1 MARKNSKSS
10 TKSKQTKKAKS
21 DGILGINQEAEI
33 QFRGFIDNEEV
44 ITSNYVIATDCC
56 HIGLISGDIELVLE

>member
-1 MARKNSKSS
+1 MYPIA
-10 TKSKQTKKAKS
+10 S
-21 DGILGINQEAEI
+21 DGIFGINQEAEI